1 MSELVNN
8 IAHGPYVKRDERLH
22 CKPKC
27 GSSAASTLPSIHNT
41 MDERKPINEYIGFL
55 LASMSIASNILDS
68 NIPQPKPEADRAHPG
83 SYNATTIPAPTRG
96 IKRSRRNPHND
107 PEDVVDVNGDH
118 QCPFG
123 RCDAVFTRFEDRHRH
138 IKMNKTFQHAEGLV
152 SSSALPFCTFPRI
165 L

>member
-27 GSSAASTLPSIHNT
+27 GSSAASTFPSIHNT
-41 MDERKPINEYIGFL
+41 MDKRKPINEYVGFPP
-55 LASMSIASNILDS
+55 ASMSIASNILDS

-96 IKRSRRNPHND
+96 IKRSRRNPHNG
-107 PEDVVDVNGDH
+107 PEDVVDVNRDH
-118 QCPFG
+118 QIAKMATISPHSA
-123 RCDAVFTRFEDRHRH
+123 DAMRFSR
-138 IKMNKTFQHAEGLV
+138 GLKIGIGI
-152 SSSALPFCTFPRI
+152 SK
-165 L
+165 